1 MSYKNFE
8 IALEKAQEC
17 EYYFKV
23 GKRESTVIKK
33 AQEVLKIK
41 FSKQLDFYL
50 NNVGSLTFFG
60 NEFYG
65 IFDDDF
71 EDGYTPMMVN
81 STIVDREKLSM
92 PHSYLHLWDAGDGAI
107 GVLDYSQLNDEGE
120 PPVLLVDY
128 RGEEQGW
135 VVIETMAEDLGD
147 FLLQCVENQLAN
159 Q

>member
-8 IALEKAQEC
+8 LALEKAQEC
-17 EYYFKV
+17 ECYEV
-23 GKRESTVIKK
+23 GEPNSIEVIRNAEKK
-33 AQEVLKIK
+33 IGFI
-41 FSKQLDFYL
+41 FSKQVLFFLQSFKYL
-50 NNVGSLTFFG
+50 EFFG

-65 IFDDDF
+65 IIKEDF
-71 EDGYTPMMVN
+71 SGDYTPQIVVA
-81 STIVDREKLSM
+81 TLVDRERANM